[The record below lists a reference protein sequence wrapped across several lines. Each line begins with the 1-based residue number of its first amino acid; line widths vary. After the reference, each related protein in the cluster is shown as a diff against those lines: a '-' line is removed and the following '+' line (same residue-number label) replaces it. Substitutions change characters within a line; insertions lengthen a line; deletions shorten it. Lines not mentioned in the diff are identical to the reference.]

1 MANKTRRCKGCKDY
15 KPVDGGIHVPLGWF
29 CSGECAS
36 DWAWDK
42 EQKKRAKAITKQKE
56 KERIA
61 DREKKEALRDRR
73 WHLKKAQE
81 WFNRYIRLRDRDLPC
96 ISCGRHHGG
105 QYHAGHYLTTA
116 ARPHLRYDESNCH
129 KQCAPCNNHL
139 SGNLVNYRIS
149 LIEKIGLEEVERLE
163 NDHNDNRF
171 SIDDLKELIEKY
183 KSKCKGI
190 EDGPN

>member
-15 KPVDGGIHVPLGWF
+15 KPADGGIKVPLGWF

-36 DWAWDK
+36 DWAWQQ
-42 EQKKRAKAITKQKE
+42 EQKRRSKAKAKPRRKVVH
-56 KERIA
+56 
-61 DREKKEALRDRR
+61 DRR
-73 WHLKKAQE
+73 WHLKEAQK
-81 WFNRYIRLRDRDLPC
+81 WFNKYIRLRDRDEPC
-96 ISCGRHHGG
+96 ISCGRYHNG
-105 QYHAGHYLTTA
+105 QYHAGHYLATA

-171 SIDDLKELIEKY
+171 NIDDLKELIEKY

-190 EDGPN
+190 EGETKNI